1 MRHAVC
7 DCRGGRAIRRDHALK
22 AFKRF
27 TGTKNLVAIPN
38 ITHYG
43 IYFEAHRQAQ
53 TLALE
58 WFDKNLKP

>member
-1 MRHAVC
+1 
-7 DCRGGRAIRRDHALK
+7 LK